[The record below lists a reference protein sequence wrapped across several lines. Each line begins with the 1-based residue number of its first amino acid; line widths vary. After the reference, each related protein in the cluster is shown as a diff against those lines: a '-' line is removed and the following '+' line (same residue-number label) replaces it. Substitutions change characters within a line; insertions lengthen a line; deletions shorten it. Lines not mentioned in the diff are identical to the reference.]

1 MHALQG
7 KAGVERSLNSHRSL
21 RRRKRERNFGLFW
34 ARMKAEQMK
43 AEKLAMERAAV
54 EAQKRAEK
62 EAAQRAAEEA
72 LKKKAAEEKSRTGGV
87 VGECF
92 T

>member
-1 MHALQG
+1 MPPLQSEEESG
-7 KAGVERSLNSHRSL
+7 SPWPGCVVSRPSLPL
-21 RRRKRERNFGLFW
+21 FRE